1 MKNSIV
7 LIMLF
12 ISLLLLHG
20 CINKENELNKKS
32 KYNTQLGG
40 SNLNSI
46 VINKHALYPESIDY
60 NPITDMFVV
69 GSFRDGAV
77 YEIDLAGNVNKIIN
91 DYRLN
96 SVLAVRVDVQRNRIL
111 VVNSDIGNSVRSY
124 SEGQKKLAALAIYD
138 LTSGKNIYYV
148 DLGRLLPKVD
158 HLANGMT
165 IDTEGNAYITD
176 SFASIIYK
184 VDINGNAS
192 VFSQSKKFFG
202 EGISINGIV
211 FHPDGYLIVVKKDDG
226 QLFKVS
232 LDDPSNVTT
241 IAINKKFIGGDGLV
255 LTNKN
260 ELLVIANR
268 ASGQI
273 TETAFLIGSR
283 DNWESANLIDQYKF
297 GKVYLTTGVIRRNQL
312 YVMHSNLKA
321 LMLASNEE
329 KKLLNKKATIQQI
342 GFLNNE

>member
-1 MKNSIV
+1 MKNLIV

-12 ISLLLLHG
+12 ISLLLLQG
-20 CINKENELNKKS
+20 CINKKS

-40 SNLNSI
+40 SDINSI
-46 VINKHALYPESIDY
+46 VIKKPALYPEGIDY
-60 NPITDMFVV
+60 NPITDKFVV
-69 GSFRDGAV
+69 GSFREGAV
-77 YEIDLAGNVNKIIN
+77 YEVDLDGNAKKIIYDN
-91 DYRLN
+91 RLN
-96 SVLAVRVDVQRNRIL
+96 SVLSVRVDVQRNRLL

-124 SEGQKKLAALAIYD
+124 PKGENKLAALAIYN
-138 LTSGKNIYYV
+138 LTSGENIEYV
-148 DLGRLLPKVD
+148 DLGMLLPNSN

-165 IDTEGNAYITD
+165 IDSEGNAYITD
-176 SFASIIYK
+176 SFASVIYK
-184 VDINGNAS
+184 VDIKGNAS

-202 EGISINGIV
+202 EGISLNGIV
-211 FHPDGYLIVVKKDDG
+211 FHPDGYLIVVKKEDG

-232 LDDPSNVTT
+232 LDDPSTVTT
-241 IAINKKFIGGDGLV
+241 IATNKKFIGGDGLV

-329 KKLLNKKATIQQI
+329 KKLLNKKATIQHI
-342 GFLNNE
+342 GFLKNE